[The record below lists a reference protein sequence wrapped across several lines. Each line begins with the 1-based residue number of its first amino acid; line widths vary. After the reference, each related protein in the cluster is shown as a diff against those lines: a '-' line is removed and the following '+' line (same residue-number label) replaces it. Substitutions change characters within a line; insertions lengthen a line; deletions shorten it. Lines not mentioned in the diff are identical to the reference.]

1 MIKEEIKDIK
11 EDKITLRKFGL
22 TVGTVLLLVGIVLY
36 LTGKSSS
43 VVFGGAG
50 VILILFGLILPNV
63 LKPLNKIWMILAVIL
78 GWFMSRLIL
87 FILFYIVITPI
98 GFFLRIAG
106 KDFLNLRTD
115 KNSDSYWEKR
125 EKRVK
130 EKIDYERQ
138 F

>member
-1 MIKEEIKDIK
+1 MFKEDIKNIK
-11 EDKITLRKFGL
+11 EDITTLRKFGV
-22 TVGTVLLLVGIVLY
+22 TVGAVLILVGIVLY
-36 LTGKSSS
+36 LTDKSSS

-50 VILILFGLILPNV
+50 VFLMLFGLILPNI
-63 LKPLNKIWMILAVIL
+63 LKPLNKIWMTLAVIL

-87 FILFYIVITPI
+87 CILFYIIITPI

-106 KDFLNLRTD
+106 KDFLNLRTG
-115 KNSDSYWEKR
+115 KNSDSYWDKR

>member
-1 MIKEEIKDIK
+1 MFKEEIKNIK
-11 EDKITLRKFGL
+11 EDKTTLRKFGL
-22 TVGTVLLLVGIVLY
+22 TVGTVLLIVAIVLY

-43 VVFGGAG
+43 VIFGGAG
-50 VILILFGLILPNV
+50 VLLILFGLILPNI
-63 LKPLNKIWMILAVIL
+63 LKPLNKIWMTLAVIL

-98 GFFLRIAG
+98 GFFLKIAG

>member
-1 MIKEEIKDIK
+1 MFKEEIKNIK
-11 EDKITLRKFGL
+11 EDKSTLRKFGL

-36 LTGKSSS
+36 LTGKSYS
-43 VVFGGAG
+43 VVFAGAG
-50 VILILFGLILPNV
+50 VLLILFGLILPGI

-87 FILFYIVITPI
+87 FSLFYIVITPI

-125 EKRVK
+125 EKTVK

>member
-1 MIKEEIKDIK
+1 MFKEEINNIK
-11 EDKITLRKFGL
+11 EDKSTLRKFGL
-22 TVGTVLLLVGIVLY
+22 TVGTVILLVGIVLY
-36 LTGKSSS
+36 LAGKSSS
-43 VVFGGAG
+43 VVFGGVG
-50 VILILFGLILPNV
+50 VLLILFGLILPNI
-63 LKPLNKIWMILAVIL
+63 LKPLNKIWMTLAVIL
-78 GWFMSRLIL
+78 GWIMSRLIL
-87 FILFYIVITPI
+87 FILFYIVITPT
-98 GFFLRIAG
+98 GLFLRIAG

>member
-1 MIKEEIKDIK
+1 MFKEEIKNIK
-11 EDKITLRKFGL
+11 EDKTTLRKFGL
-22 TVGTVLLLVGIVLY
+22 TVGTVLLIVAIVLY

-43 VVFGGAG
+43 VIFGGAG
-50 VILILFGLILPNV
+50 VLLILFGLILPNI
-63 LKPLNKIWMILAVIL
+63 LKPLNKIWMTLAVIL

-125 EKRVK
+125 EKGVK

>member
-1 MIKEEIKDIK
+1 MLKEEIKNIK
-11 EDKITLRKFGL
+11 DDKNTLRKFGL
-22 TVGTVLLLVGIVLY
+22 TVGIVLLLVGIVLY
-36 LTGKSSS
+36 LTGKSSA
-43 VVFGGAG
+43 VVFGGVG
-50 VILILFGLILPNV
+50 VLLMLFGLILPNI

-87 FILFYIVITPI
+87 FILFYIVLTPI
-98 GFFLRIAG
+98 GIFLRIIG

-115 KNSDSYWEKR
+115 KNCDSYWEKR
-125 EKRVK
+125 EKTVS

>member
-1 MIKEEIKDIK
+1 MFKEEIKNIK
-11 EDKITLRKFGL
+11 EDKTTLRKFGL
-22 TVGTVLLLVGIVLY
+22 TVGTVLLIVAIVLY

-43 VVFGGAG
+43 VIFGGAG
-50 VILILFGLILPNV
+50 VLLILFGLILPNI
-63 LKPLNKIWMILAVIL
+63 LKPLNKIWMTLAVIL

-98 GFFLRIAG
+98 GFFLTIAG

-115 KNSDSYWEKR
+115 KNSNSYWEKR
-125 EKRVK
+125 EKTVK

>member
-1 MIKEEIKDIK
+1 MFKEEIKNIN
-11 EDKITLRKFGL
+11 EDKTTLRKFGT

-43 VVFGGAG
+43 VIFGGAG
-50 VILILFGLILPNV
+50 VLLILFGLILPNI
-63 LKPLNKIWMILAVIL
+63 LKPLNKIWMTLAVIL

>member
-1 MIKEEIKDIK
+1 MFKEEIKNIK
-11 EDKITLRKFGL
+11 EDKTTLRKFGL
-22 TVGTVLLLVGIVLY
+22 TVGTVLLIVAIVLY

-43 VVFGGAG
+43 VIFGGAG
-50 VILILFGLILPNV
+50 VLLILFGLILPNI
-63 LKPLNKIWMILAVIL
+63 LKPLNKIWMTLAVVL

>member
-1 MIKEEIKDIK
+1 MFKEEIKNIK
-11 EDKITLRKFGL
+11 EDKTTLRKFGL
-22 TVGTVLLLVGIVLY
+22 TVGTVLLLIGIVLY

-50 VILILFGLILPNV
+50 VLLILFGLILPNI
-63 LKPLNKIWMILAVIL
+63 LKPLNKNWMTLAVIL

>member
-1 MIKEEIKDIK
+1 MFKEEIKNIK
-11 EDKITLRKFGL
+11 EDKSTLSKFGL
-22 TVGTVLLLVGIVLY
+22 TVGTVLLFAGIVLY

-43 VVFGGAG
+43 VVIGGIG
-50 VILILFGLILPNV
+50 VLLILFGLILPST

-98 GFFLRIAG
+98 GFFLKLMG
-106 KDFLNLRTD
+106 KDFLRRKID
-115 KNSDSYWEKR
+115 KNSTSYWETR
-125 EKRVK
+125 EKK
-130 EKIDYERQ
+130 IAEHIDYERQ

>member
-1 MIKEEIKDIK
+1 MLKEEIKNIN
-11 EDKITLRKFGL
+11 EDKTTLRKFGT

-36 LTGKSSS
+36 LIGKSSS
-43 VVFGGAG
+43 VIFGGAG
-50 VILILFGLILPNV
+50 VLLILFGLILPNI
-63 LKPLNKIWMILAVIL
+63 LKPLNKIWMTLAVIL

-98 GFFLRIAG
+98 GFLLRIAG

>member
-1 MIKEEIKDIK
+1 MLKKEIQNIK
-11 EDKITLRKFGL
+11 EDKTTLCKFGL

-43 VVFGGAG
+43 IVFGGAG
-50 VILILFGLILPNV
+50 VLLMLFGLILPNI
-63 LKPLNKIWMILAVIL
+63 LKPLNKIWITLALLL

-87 FILFYIVITPI
+87 FILFYIVLTPLGI
-98 GFFLRIAG
+98 ILRVIG

-115 KNSDSYWEKR
+115 KNCDSYWEKR
-125 EKRVK
+125 EKTVS

>member
-1 MIKEEIKDIK
+1 MFKEEIKNIK
-11 EDKITLRKFGL
+11 EDNSTLRKFGL
-22 TVGTVLLLVGIVLY
+22 TVGTVLFVAGIVLY

-43 VVFGGAG
+43 FVIGGIG
-50 VILILFGLILPNV
+50 VLLILFGLILPTL

-98 GFFLRIAG
+98 GFFLKLMG
-106 KDFLNLRTD
+106 KDFLNRKID
-115 KNSDSYWEKR
+115 NNSQTYWETR
-125 EKRVK
+125 EKK
-130 EKIDYERQ
+130 ITEKIDYERQ

>member
-1 MIKEEIKDIK
+1 MFKEEIKNIK
-11 EDKITLRKFGL
+11 EDKTTLRKFGL
-22 TVGTVLLLVGIVLY
+22 TVGTVLLIVAIVLY

-43 VVFGGAG
+43 VIFGGAG
-50 VILILFGLILPNV
+50 VLLILFGLILPNI
-63 LKPLNKIWMILAVIL
+63 LKPLNKIWMTLAVVL

-98 GFFLRIAG
+98 GLFLRIAG

-115 KNSDSYWEKR
+115 KNSDSYWQKS

-130 EKIDYERQ
+130 EKLDYERQ

>member
-1 MIKEEIKDIK
+1 MIKEEIKNIK
-11 EDKITLRKFGL
+11 EDKTTLRKFGL

-50 VILILFGLILPNV
+50 VLLILFGLILPNI

-125 EKRVK
+125 EKTVR

>member
-1 MIKEEIKDIK
+1 MFKEEIKNIK
-11 EDKITLRKFGL
+11 EDKTTIRKFGL

-43 VVFGGAG
+43 VVFGGIG
-50 VILILFGLILPNV
+50 FLLILFGLILPSI
-63 LKPLNKIWMILAVIL
+63 LKPLNKIWMTLAVIL

-98 GFFLRIAG
+98 GFILRMAG

-125 EKRVK
+125 EKTVK

>member
-1 MIKEEIKDIK
+1 MFKEEIKNTK
-11 EDKITLRKFGL
+11 EDKTTLRKFGL
-22 TVGTVLLLVGIVLY
+22 TIGTVLLLVSIVLH

-50 VILILFGLILPNV
+50 VLLILFGLILPNI
-63 LKPLNKIWMILAVIL
+63 LKPINKIWMTLAVIL

-98 GFFLRIAG
+98 GVILRIAG

>member
-1 MIKEEIKDIK
+1 MFKEEIKNIK
-11 EDKITLRKFGL
+11 EDKTTIRKFGL

-43 VVFGGAG
+43 VVFGGIG
-50 VILILFGLILPNV
+50 FLLILFGLILPSI
-63 LKPLNKIWMILAVIL
+63 LKPLNKIWMTLAVIL

-98 GFFLRIAG
+98 GFFLKLMG
-106 KDFLNLRTD
+106 KDFLHLKID
-115 KNSDSYWEKR
+115 KKSKSYWETR
-125 EKRVK
+125 EKK
-130 EKIDYERQ
+130 ITEQIDYERQ